1 MRIVK
6 AILLGLLLSIVAT
19 PIGGMIGAGIYIL
32 LTIPKPQIKKSD
44 AQLKKESKLTFNK
57 RRKL

>member
-6 AILLGLLLSIVAT
+6 AILLGLLLSIPFTPLGGILVAV
-19 PIGGMIGAGIYIL
+19 GYIL

-44 AQLKKESKLTFNK
+44 EQLKKESKLTFNK